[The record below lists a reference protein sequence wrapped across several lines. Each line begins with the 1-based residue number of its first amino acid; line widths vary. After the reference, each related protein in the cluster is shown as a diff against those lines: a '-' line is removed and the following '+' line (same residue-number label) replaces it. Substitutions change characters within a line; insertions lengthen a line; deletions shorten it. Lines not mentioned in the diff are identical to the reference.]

1 MIVMDMNTGKVL
13 DEACNCFN
21 EVYRDEVLYTSWI
34 ERLQTG
40 SATAGAVPANA
51 NATGFGSR
59 LYTRQE

>member
-1 MIVMDMNTGKVL
+1 MEMNTAKVL

-40 SATAGAVPANA
+40 STTAGNAPANA
-51 NATGFGSR
+51 NVTGFGAR